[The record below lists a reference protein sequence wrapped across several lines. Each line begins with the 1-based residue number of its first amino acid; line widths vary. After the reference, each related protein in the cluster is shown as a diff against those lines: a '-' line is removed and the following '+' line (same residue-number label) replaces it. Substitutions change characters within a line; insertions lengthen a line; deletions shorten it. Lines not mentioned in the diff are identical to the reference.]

1 MVNEDGMRLT
11 AGERRLRCTCD
22 CEQTLIAGKS

>member
-1 MVNEDGMRLT
+1 MVNEDGVHMT
-11 AGERRLRCTCD
+11 AGERRLRCTRD